1 MSPQATTV
9 HPSHVTPLAEQLVN
23 LKSRYMKGEVN
34 KDDINQLIL
43 QHPGSRITE
52 QLQVFLFTKDAS
64 YLEFSFSEAFR
75 AVVYHQDIIVGAPV
89 RWQGDLVPSPSPG
102 DDTELPL
109 IYSRPLLFQDLVTM
123 YWQDEATER
132 YEIDG
137 MTHERVLHG
146 DLQLQWSGVTHDL
159 LCETD
164 NKSFYWPRTVEV
176 PTEIMPW
183 LTKVPQERT
192 TLATGIK
199 RMGYLLNS
207 LTGVWLSPDQM
218 HVDGVWDLGVAVLPD
233 VVMQAVCDELG
244 VELKV
249 LQITL
254 FFADGSFFKGAAQSE
269 SFTGIPAGFYGGVK
283 RPYGVNGET
292 VSTRGSVI
300 DGFEHVPWTASYS
313 RQIADFAGLD
323 LPVCTALP
331 APSTFAK
338 AATGFP
344 GFTKRL
350 NQELISSAGRI
361 FRKVE
366 LGSGYAGK
374 VGIGCT
380 EESVQFTV
388 RGSSVKNGVVSMA
401 MLFSPALPVHTKI
414 MKVKVQCICDPEIE
428 KHLIQLN
435 VSEANHDWIVRFWMQ
450 WAGRDNDGDGITLTA
465 SDDVLKH
472 AVHWSKIEWVDT
484 TQFKSIKDTATET
497 FEQAIRTATERIR
510 LYSKRIGIY
519 DKLARRIIRQNPEL
533 MTSEVRL
540 LLTHAIQAAIS
551 AQKKRSQSEL
561 FNGYQWLLEKLP
573 EDAQSWIFE
582 NVHDDIDAVSANV
595 KLLLSEGIT
604 SQEELDG
611 SEYLVEV
618 RKSLDAVSEAMPA
631 HYQAAVEIL
640 NLVMEFPSQ
649 EYHTLKQRGR
659 TVWATTQAR
668 SSREVVTDVFTFITR
683 AKKLWRSVA
692 SNDKDLN
699 PGFSY
704 LPAARIIRTWAHE
717 LAVRVN
723 AQLLISAMVN
733 EFSINLLG
741 NVLDIEDLQLL
752 GLGQRIYV
760 PVATTK
766 DVGPGMVASK
776 GAIAALLANPRYLNV
791 LSDGSSYKVDAVY
804 AMSVLGWL
812 SKTSHA
818 HKQSHLLLALR
829 EVSKC

>member
-1 MSPQATTV
+1 MSTPTRPV
-9 HPSHVTPLAEQLVN
+9 PLAKQLVN
-23 LKSRYMKGEVN
+23 LKSRFLKGEVN
-34 KDDINQLIL
+34 ENDINQLIL

-89 RWQGDLVPSPSPG
+89 RWQGDLVQSPSPG

-132 YEIDG
+132 NETDG

-146 DLQLQWSGVTHDL
+146 DLQLHWNSVTHDL

-199 RMGYLLNS
+199 RMGYSLNS
-207 LTGVWLSPDQM
+207 LTGVRLSPDQM
-218 HVDGVWDLGVAVLPD
+218 HVDGVWDLGVVVLPD
-233 VVMQAVCDELG
+233 EVMQAVCDELC

-269 SFTGIPAGFYGGVK
+269 SFTGIPSGFYGGVK
-283 RPYGVNGET
+283 RPYGVYGET
-292 VSTRGSVI
+292 VSTRGSVM
-300 DGFEHVPWTASYS
+300 DCFELTPWTPSYS
-313 RQIADFAGLD
+313 RQTADYCGLE
-323 LPVCTALP
+323 LPVCAALP

-350 NQELISSAGRI
+350 NQELISSAGQI

-366 LGSGYAGK
+366 VSGYAGK
-374 VGIGCT
+374 VGICCT

-388 RGSSVKNGVVSMA
+388 RGAQVIPGIKWMA
-401 MLFSPALPVHTKI
+401 LLFSPALPVHTKV
-414 MKVKVQCICDPEIE
+414 MRVKVQFISDPSIE
-428 KHLIQLN
+428 NHLIQLN
-435 VSEANHDWIVRFWMQ
+435 ISEANHEWVQRWWVF
-450 WAGRDNDGDGITLTA
+450 WAGRDNDGDGITLTS

-472 AVHWSKIEWVDT
+472 AVHWSEIDWVDT

-519 DKLARRIIRQNPEL
+519 DKLARRIIRQDPEL
-533 MTSEVRL
+533 MTWEVRL
-540 LLTHAIQAAIS
+540 LLTEAIQRSIS
-551 AQKKRSQSEL
+551 AQKKHSFLGQTFS
-561 FNGYQWLLEKLP
+561 GYQWLLEKLP

-582 NVHDDIDAVSANV
+582 NVHDDIDAVSTNV

-611 SEYLVEV
+611 SEYLTEV
-618 RKSLDAVSEAMPA
+618 RKSLDAVSEAMPT

-640 NLVMEFPSQ
+640 NLVTEFPSQ
-649 EYHTLKQRGR
+649 EYHALKQRGR

-668 SSREVVTDVFTFITR
+668 SSREVVTDVFTFITQS
-683 AKKLWRSVA
+683 KKLWRSVA

-704 LPAARIIRTWAHE
+704 LPAARIIRTWAQE

-791 LSDGSSYKVDAVY
+791 LSDGSSYKIDAVY

-818 HKQSHLLLALR
+818 HKQSHLLLELR

>member
-1 MSPQATTV
+1 MSNPTRPV
-9 HPSHVTPLAEQLVN
+9 PLAMQLAN
-23 LKSRYMKGEVN
+23 LKSHFLEGEVN
-34 KDDINQLIL
+34 EDDIIQLIL

-52 QLQVFLFTKDAS
+52 QLQVFLFTKDTS

-75 AVVYHQDIIVGAPV
+75 AVIYHQSIIVGSPV
-89 RWQGDLVPSPSPG
+89 RWQGGLVPSPSSG

-109 IYSRPLLFQDLVTM
+109 IYSRPLLFPDLVTLF
-123 YWQDEATER
+123 WQDASTER

-137 MTHERVLHG
+137 MIHERVLHG
-146 DLQLQWSGVTHDL
+146 DLQLQWNGVTHDL

-176 PTEIMPW
+176 PTEIKPW

-199 RMGYLLNS
+199 RMGYVLNA
-207 LTGVWLSPDQM
+207 LKGIRLSPDQM

-233 VVMQAVCDELG
+233 VVMQSVCDELG
-244 VELKV
+244 VEVKV

-254 FFADGSFFKGAAQSE
+254 FFADGSFFKGAAQSTT
-269 SFTGIPAGFYGGVK
+269 FTGLAVGFYGGVK

-292 VSTRGSVI
+292 VSTRGSVM
-300 DGFEHVPWTASYS
+300 DCFELVPWTASYS
-313 RQIADFAGLD
+313 RQTSDYCGLE
-323 LPVCTALP
+323 LPVCATLP

-338 AATGFP
+338 AATGFS

-350 NQELISSAGRI
+350 NQELIASAGRI

-366 LGSGYAGK
+366 MTGYAGK

-380 EESVQFTV
+380 EESVQFII
-388 RGSSVKNGVVSMA
+388 RGSNVKDSVMSMA

-414 MKVKVQCICDPEIE
+414 MKVKVLCVNDPEIE

-472 AVHWSKIEWVDT
+472 AVHWSEIEWVDT
-484 TQFKSIKDTATET
+484 TQFKSNKDTPTET

-510 LYSKRIGIY
+510 LYSKFVGIF
-519 DKLARRIIRQNPEL
+519 DKLSRRIIRQNPKL
-533 MTSEVRL
+533 MTWEIRL
-540 LLTHAIQAAIS
+540 LLTEAIQRSIS
-551 AQKKRSQSEL
+551 AQKKNSGAEAFS
-561 FNGYQWLLEKLP
+561 GYQWLLEKLP

-582 NVHDDIDAVSANV
+582 NVHDHIDAVSANV

-611 SEYLVEV
+611 SEYLTEV
-618 RKSLDAVSEAMPA
+618 RKSLDAVAEAMPT
-631 HYQAAVEIL
+631 HYQAATDIL
-640 NLVMEFPSQ
+640 NLVMEFPAQ
-649 EYHTLKQRGR
+649 EYHRLKQRGR

-668 SSREVVTDVFTFITR
+668 SSREVLTDVFTFITQS
-683 AKKLWRSVA
+683 KKLWRSVA

-704 LPAARIIRTWAHE
+704 LPAARIIKTWAQE
-717 LAVRVN
+717 LTSRVN
-723 AQLLISAMVN
+723 SQLLISAMVN

-752 GLGQRIYV
+752 GLGQRIFI
-760 PVATTK
+760 PVATSK
-766 DVGPGMVASK
+766 CMQPGMIASK
-776 GAIAALLANPRYLNV
+776 GSFAALLAHPRFLDV
-791 LSDGSSYKVDAVY
+791 LSNTSDYRIETVHS
-804 AMSVLGWL
+804 MSGLGWL
-812 SKTSHA
+812 SRNSRKS
-818 HKQSHLLLALR
+818 KQSVKLLSLK
-829 EVSKC
+829 EVNKC